1 MRCQRVSVDQKWK
14 ECLWPSLWP
23 HADLSINVQGL
34 FMDETVDGIP
44 PLPLP
49 ISGQGAEKRKRKASG
64 LAERLLADTADL
76 SSLLELA
83 MAAEHHPAHKHLEKK
98 RLNKSEWKLP
108 STGATFSL

>member
-1 MRCQRVSVDQKWK
+1 
-14 ECLWPSLWP
+14 
-23 HADLSINVQGL
+23 
-34 FMDETVDGIP
+34 MDETVDGIP

-64 LAERLLADTADL
+64 LTERLLADTADL

-98 RLNKSEWKLP
+98 DKINQNGSYLQQEQLLV
-108 STGATFSL
+108 FSLV